1 MTSLDSAARPVSRSA
16 ATALALPSWR
26 LQLLVLIA
34 GCAHAF
40 SIAWPFH
47 FGSALGLGLDYGQ
60 AVWWLQPLSLVALVW
75 SLQSRDSVGQ
85 AAWLGGLFATAMQSA
100 CWWWLFISLHT
111 YGGLAA
117 PLAVLAIVGLAAFLG
132 LYYAAACAA
141 YLALGRGRAV
151 GRAWLFAALWL
162 MAELA
167 RVQFFTGFPWGEGGY
182 AQLDGPFVSLAK
194 LVGVHG
200 LSFGA
205 ALFAAGL
212 AGLLHQPRRLAAAQL
227 ALGVLL
233 ALVVSWSVAIGPS
246 SMSRFSVVTP
256 QTQALSVTLLQGNIA
271 QDQKFEASGGI
282 PDALKWYGN
291 QLMSSQSS
299 LIVTP
304 ETALPLLPAQLPS
317 GYLET
322 LLQRFSQPPAAD
334 QAPMAAL
341 IGIPLGSSQ
350 SGYTNSVIG
359 FKPAPPQATAAESIY
374 RYDKHHLVPFGEFVH
389 PLFKWFLAL
398 VNIPLSDFSR
408 GDVSQPSFDWQGQ
421 RIALNICYEDLFGED
436 LAVRFKDRQSA
447 PTLLLNVSNI
457 GWFGDTIAVAQHL
470 NISRMR
476 AIEFERPMLR
486 ATNTGATALIDYRG
500 QVVQSLAPHTRGA
513 LVVQVQGRDGIT
525 PYAWWVAR
533 LQLWPWWLL
542 GIGLTVLAWL
552 GRRRV

>member
-1 MTSLDSAARPVSRSA
+1 MSSLDSAALPVSRADVS
-16 ATALALPSWR
+16 TVALPSWR
-26 LQLLVLIA
+26 LLLLVFLA
-34 GCAHAF
+34 GCAHAL
-40 SIAWPFH
+40 SIAWPFQ
-47 FGSALGLGLDYGQ
+47 FGSALGLDYGQ

-75 SLQSRDSVGQ
+75 SLQSRVSVGQ
-85 AAWLGGLFATAMQSA
+85 AAWLGGLFATAMQCA
-100 CWWWLFISLHT
+100 CWWWLFVSLHT
-111 YGGLAA
+111 YGGLAS

-151 GRAWLFAALWL
+151 GGALLFAALWL

-205 ALFAAGL
+205 ALFAASL
-212 AGLLHQPRRLAAAQL
+212 AGLLRQPRRLNAALL
-227 ALGVLL
+227 AVGVLL
-233 ALVVSWSVAIGPS
+233 ALVVSGAVAIGPS
-246 SMSRFSVVTP
+246 GLSRFSVVTP

-271 QDQKFEASGGI
+271 QDQKFEAGGGI
-282 PDALKWYGN
+282 PDALKWYGD
-291 QLMSSQSS
+291 QLMNSQSS

-304 ETALPLLPAQLPS
+304 ETALPLLPAQLPE
-317 GYLET
+317 GYIEN
-322 LLQRFSQPPAAD
+322 LLQRFNQPPAIG
-334 QAPMAAL
+334 QVPMAAL
-341 IGIPLGSSQ
+341 IGIPLGNSQ

-359 FKPAPPQATAAESIY
+359 LKPALSSPENAAAEPIY

-436 LAVRFKDRQSA
+436 LAARFKDRLSA

-457 GWFGDTIAVAQHL
+457 GWFGDTIAVEQHL

-486 ATNTGATALIDYRG
+486 ATNTGATAMIDYRG
-500 QVVQSLAPHTRGA
+500 EVLHSLPPQTRGA
-513 LVVQVQGRDGIT
+513 LAVQVQGRNGIT

-542 GIGLTVLAWL
+542 GLGLTLLAWL